1 MEANMFG
8 TAQAAPGE
16 TPVYEPGQPAAPAQA
31 APPAPEQTPAAPA
44 APTPQEPSEP
54 QDPVLAAINE
64 IRQEIGELKQGQ
76 APQVDP
82 DLDLLTA
89 LNAEPE
95 PELEPQVPEPQ
106 QFQQPQPGPQ
116 GIDPETQRQMDALNQ
131 LIDER
136 AGAMVQPLL
145 QQQTAREME
154 AVQKRHPDIMEP
166 QNLQAVADRI
176 GAIEARTGAEGLLSD
191 PQMVE
196 QTFKLVKAEAAEAS
210 AVAPA
215 DAGGAVLETGAGQS
229 QAGDSSFEDDYM
241 AKVFG
246 QQQRTPSIFG

>member
-1 MEANMFG
+1 MFG

-16 TPVYEPGQPAAPAQA
+16 TPVYEPGQAAAAQT
-31 APPAPEQTPAAPA
+31 PPAPEPTAAAAA
-44 APTPQEPSEP
+44 APTPPEPSEP

-64 IRQEIGELKQGQ
+64 IRQEIGEIKQGQ

-82 DLDLLTA
+82 ELDLLTA

-95 PELEPQVPEPQ
+95 LDPASQAPEPQ
-106 QFQQPQPGPQ
+106 IQQPQAPQ
-116 GIDPETQRQMDALNQ
+116 GMDPETQRQMDALNQ

-136 AGAMVQPLL
+136 AGAMVQPLI
-145 QQQTAREME
+145 QQQTVREME

-166 QNLQAVADRI
+166 QNLKAVVDRI
-176 GAIEARTGAEGLLSD
+176 GAIEARTGAEGLLDD

-229 QAGDSSFEDDYM
+229 QAGDSSFEDDYRQT
-241 AKVFG
+241 VFG
-246 QQQRTPSIFG
+246 GQSTTRSAFVGG